1 MITLEKMDLGLF
13 IQKLKNKDFFLKCAH
28 VHRAFSRINHML
40 GYKVSITIIKKI
52 EIISNMFSNHSM
64 RLERISKKNKKATTS
79 MVAQW

>member
-40 GYKVSITIIKKI
+40 GHKVSLGKLEKIGIMSSNFFNCNTITLEINYKK
-52 EIISNMFSNHSM
+52 
-64 RLERISKKNKKATTS
+64 RNKAPTPGS
-79 MVAQW
+79 